1 MPDYGEVSSPLEI
14 RRINRATG
22 EIENWYRYTVTTP
35 KGTIFTETV
44 PEKVALSD
52 ELDKV
57 LRAKAEKLDR
67 LTR

>member
-1 MPDYGEVSSPLEI
+1 MPDYGEVSSPFEI
-14 RRINRATG
+14 RRINRATW